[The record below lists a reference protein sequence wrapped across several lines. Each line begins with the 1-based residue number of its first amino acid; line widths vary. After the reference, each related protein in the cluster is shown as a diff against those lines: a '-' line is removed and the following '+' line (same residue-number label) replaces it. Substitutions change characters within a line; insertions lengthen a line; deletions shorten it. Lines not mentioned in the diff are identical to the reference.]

1 MKPLAIA
8 SVLAVAGATF
18 TVATSVLTHDRAR
31 GAVSAVAVD
40 RSPAAAMAR
49 AEAMVAENPND
60 ANAHALIAIS
70 ALGRAKET
78 ADSSWYVRAQDAAAA
93 ALAIDPNNVPAL
105 DATATLANARHRFRN
120 AIPPATTSLRLA
132 GDRFGPLEI
141 LTDAHLELGHYRV
154 AFALADRRL
163 QLRPDLA
170 SSSRA
175 SYVAELRG
183 NRALATSL
191 MRLAVDTARAGS
203 SDRAWARTQLGL
215 LEFGSGRLGA
225 AEKQMRIALAEA
237 PDDSTATAGLARVLA
252 ARGDLTAAATLYR
265 RSLDEAPVA
274 GVASELA
281 QVELM
286 RGHPAASRT
295 ALAHA
300 HEIDRREEINGVRLD
315 LDGAAVDADFRRP
328 TAADVARA
336 RRGHRDRPG
345 VIGDD
350 ALGWV
355 LTRAGRCDEGLHYAR
370 RSLRLGTRDATMLFH
385 AGMAARC
392 AGHPSEARVRLR
404 DALALNPAFSVR
416 WSAVA
421 RRTLNELSS
430 R

>member
-1 MKPLAIA
+1 
-8 SVLAVAGATF
+8 
-18 TVATSVLTHDRAR
+18 
-31 GAVSAVAVD
+31 
-40 RSPAAAMAR
+40 
-49 AEAMVAENPND
+49 VAENPND

-70 ALGRAKET
+70 ALSRAKET
-78 ADSSWYVRAQDAAAA
+78 ADSSWYNRAQDAAAA

-105 DATATLANARHRFRN
+105 DATATLANARHRFRD

-132 GDRFGPLEI
+132 RDRFAPLEI
-141 LTDAHLELGHYRV
+141 LTDAHLELGHYRI

-191 MRLAVDTARAGS
+191 MRLAVDTARVGS
-203 SDRAWARTQLGL
+203 GDRAWARTQLGL
-215 LEFGSGRLGA
+215 LEFGSGRLDA

-237 PDDSTATAGLARVLA
+237 PDDSTATAGLAKVLA

-265 RSLDEAPVA
+265 RSLDAAPVA
-274 GVASELA
+274 AVASELA
-281 QVELM
+281 KVELM
-286 RGHPAASRT
+286 RGRPGASRA

-315 LDGAAVDADFRRP
+315 LDGAAVDADFVRP

-336 RRGHRDRPG
+336 RRGHQDRPG
-345 VIGDD
+345 VVGDD

-355 LTRAGRCDEGLHYAR
+355 LTRAGQCDEGLRYAR

-392 AGHPSEARVRLR
+392 AGHPAEARRQLR
-404 DALALNPAFSVR
+404 NALALNPHFSVL
-416 WSAVA
+416 WSPVA
-421 RRTLNELSS
+421 RKIVDDLTS

>member
-18 TVATSVLTHDRAR
+18 TVATTIRTHDRAR
-31 GAVSAVAVD
+31 AVSAVAVD
-40 RSPAAAMAR
+40 RSPAATMAR
-49 AEAMVAENPND
+49 AEAMVAENLND

-315 LDGAAVDADFRRP
+315 LDGAAVDADFVRP

-336 RRGHRDRPG
+336 RRGHQDRPG
-345 VIGDD
+345 VVGDD

-355 LTRAGRCDEGLHYAR
+355 LTRAGPVSYTHL
-370 RSLRLGTRDATMLFH
+370 
-385 AGMAARC
+385 
-392 AGHPSEARVRLR
+392 
-404 DALALNPAFSVR
+404 
-416 WSAVA
+416 
-421 RRTLNELSS
+421 TLPTSDLV
-430 R
+430 